1 MSKMIQIRN
10 VPAQLHGEL
19 KARAAREGMSLSD
32 YLKWE
37 LERLV
42 ERPTMRDWLEL
53 TSRTKPI
60 PVQKSAAQAIREL
73 RDSR

>member
-1 MSKMIQIRN
+1 MPKMIQIRN

-42 ERPTMRDWLEL
+42 ERPTMRDWMEL
-53 TSRTKPI
+53 TRRTKPI
-60 PVQKSAAQAIREL
+60 PVQRSAAQALREL